1 MTLKEIYDMLCTG
14 LPRIGIFL
22 FIILSVIEITPI
34 KVNPWGKILGGIG
47 KIFNRD
53 IQKGIA
59 DLRQDVKDLRQETNN
74 MVLDLHER
82 INIIDQRLD
91 QHIMESDQR
100 DVRLRRESIL
110 DFASAVANGRNY
122 TKEQY
127 EQMLRECDD
136 YENYCEK
143 KQIKNSVAEASIGII
158 INTYQEHLAHND
170 FLASRFASQIMEEA
184 LQNGQTLAGRID

>member
-34 KVNPWGKILGGIG
+34 KVNPWGKIIGGIG
-47 KIFNRD
+47 KIFNQD

-59 DLRQDVKDLRQETNN
+59 DLKQDVKDLRQETNN
-74 MVLDLHER
+74 MVLDLHES
-82 INIIDQRLD
+82 INII
-91 QHIMESDQR
+91 ESDQR
-100 DVRLRRESIL
+100 EVRLRRESIL
-110 DFASAVANGRNY
+110 DVASAVANGRNY